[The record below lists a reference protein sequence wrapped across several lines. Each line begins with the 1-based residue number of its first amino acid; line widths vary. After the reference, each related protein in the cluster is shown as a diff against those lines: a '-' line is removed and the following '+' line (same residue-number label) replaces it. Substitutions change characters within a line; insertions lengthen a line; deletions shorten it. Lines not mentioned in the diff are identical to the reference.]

1 MEIKNYSRDKK
12 GRFMLGSGIDN
23 VGEIGYG

>member
-12 GRFMLGSGIDN
+12 GSFILGSGIDN